1 MARTRSRATTTG
13 ATTEE
18 MIMDTLSPRERELVA
33 IGASLA
39 SHCVPCIAYH
49 VAKAKKLGLT
59 EAQIDEAVALA
70 DKVRQVPARAVL
82 EAARRTAP
90 TEQGIGG
97 CGCGAT
103 ES

>member
-1 MARTRSRATTTG
+1 M
-13 ATTEE
+13 EN
-18 MIMDTLSPRERELVA
+18 LSPRERELVA

-39 SHCVPCIAYH
+39 SNCVPCITYH

-59 EAQIDEAVALA
+59 EAQIDEAVELA

-82 EAARRTAP
+82 ESAGRTAP
-90 TEQGIGG
+90 AEQTAGG

-103 ES
+103 ETRGGTDKGDDRR